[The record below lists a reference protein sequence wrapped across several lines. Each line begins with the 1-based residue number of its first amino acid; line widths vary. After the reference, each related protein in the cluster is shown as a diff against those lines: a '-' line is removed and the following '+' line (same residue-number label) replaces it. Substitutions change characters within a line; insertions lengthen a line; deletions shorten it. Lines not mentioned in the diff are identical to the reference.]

1 MKKNIIIKITISWL
15 LVFIW
20 MIFIFYMS
28 NMNSEKS
35 SNVSTGLIEKTVVTS
50 YEIGTKIGITTMPSD
65 NEIDNIVSFVHIPV
79 RKIAHFSEYLILGL
93 LICNALVVS
102 KVNKKVLLISV
113 LMCFIYSCSDE
124 LHQMFI
130 SGRAG
135 RIYDIL
141 IDTSGSFV
149 GSVIFLKNRK

>member
-113 LMCFIYSCSDE
+113 MMCFIYSCSDE

-149 GSVIFLKNRK
+149 GSIIFLKSRK